1 MTVDA
6 RGAARAWVD
15 AWTRGWP
22 ARDVDVIAARY
33 RPDAPYRSHPFRE
46 PTTALAYL
54 TWAFEEQAGLRF
66 RFGEPVVDEAARRA
80 VVEYWAVITTPDGR
94 DVSVAGTSVLR
105 FDTDGLVEEHRDY
118 WAEREGSV
126 EVPPGFGA

>member
-1 MTVDA
+1 MDA

-22 ARDVDVIAARY
+22 ARDVHVIAARY
-33 RPDAPYRSHPFRE
+33 RPHALYLSHPFRE
-46 PTTALAYL
+46 PTTALGYL

-80 VVEYWAVITTPDGR
+80 VVEYWAVITTHDAR

-105 FDTDGLVEEHRDY
+105 FDADGLVEEHRDY
-118 WAEREGSV
+118 WTEREGSV
-126 EVPPGFGA
+126 KAPPGFGA